1 MKSNTNDPTGFRAYE
16 PVRLTSDFVFKF
28 VFGSHTSTGILRS
41 FLSAVQTDAGLPA
54 VAEVEIRNPFNLADS
69 IDAKTSVV
77 DVRARDVNG
86 TVYTVE
92 VQALPET
99 AFKER
104 ALYYWAH
111 AYAGQLGK
119 GHDYVQLSPVVGVNI
134 AGFTIFPDSTS
145 VHTTFEL
152 TSRNH
157 IHHGH
162 HPGPPDVSAPVPLT
176 DHLAIHFL
184 ELSKLQQESAPHN
197 KGRITRIST
206 SLKRWLY
213 YMHERGEEDA
223 MEDPILLQILKE
235 DPDIEDA
242 EERYRQFVADD
253 ELREKYQDRIK
264 EERDR
269 RSQIIFARTQGLQ
282 EGREEGHK
290 QGREEGRK
298 EGREE
303 GRKEG
308 LIEGTRS
315 VRLEI
320 AKRMKA
326 RGLSEEEI
334 ASLTDL
340 PIEEIRGLQ

>member
-1 MKSNTNDPTGFRAYE
+1 M
-16 PVRLTSDFVFKF
+16 
-28 VFGSHTSTGILRS
+28 
-41 FLSAVQTDAGLPA
+41 
-54 VAEVEIRNPFNLADS
+54 
-69 IDAKTSVV
+69 V

-99 AFKER
+99 AFRER

-111 AYAGQLGK
+111 AYARQLGK
-119 GHDYVQLSPVVGVNI
+119 GQDYVQLSPVVGVNI
-134 AGFTIFPDSTS
+134 AGFTIFPDTTA

-157 IHHGH
+157 IHRGH
-162 HPGPPDVSAPVPLT
+162 RPIPPDVSDRVPLT

-184 ELSKLQQESAPHN
+184 ELPKLQQESTPHD
-197 KGRITRIST
+197 GVRSTHIST
-206 SLKRWLY
+206 GLQRWLY

-269 RSQIIFARTQGLQ
+269 RSQIIFARTQAL
-282 EGREEGHK
+282 R
-290 QGREEGRK
+290 

-308 LIEGTRS
+308 LIEGTRAG
-315 VRLEI
+315 RLEI
-320 AKRMKA
+320 AKRMKG

-340 PIEEIRGLQ
+340 PIEVIHGLE